1 MIINMVENPNIK
13 ETKITIE
20 CNKANNQILKIIS
33 LIKNYES
40 NDKKII
46 GISKGE
52 TYCIEQNDVLYFE
65 TVDRKTFCY
74 TAKGEYEISLKL
86 YEIEEKYENTDYIRI
101 SKSSIVNINK
111 IKSLR
116 PDFGGK
122 ILATMESNEKIYISR
137 QYVPVL
143 KKKLGIGGN

>member
-1 MIINMVENPNIK
+1 MIVKMVENPNVQ

-20 CNKANNQILKIIS
+20 CNKADSQILKIIS
-33 LIKNYES
+33 LINNYEN

-46 GISKGE
+46 GISNGE
-52 TYCIEQNDVLYFE
+52 TYCIKQEDILYFD

-74 TAKGEYEISLKL
+74 TANGVYEITLKL
-86 YEIEEKYENTDYIRI
+86 YEIEEKYENIDYIRI
-101 SKSSIVNINK
+101 SKSSIVNLNK

-122 ILATMESNEKIYISR
+122 ILATMENNEKIYISR
-137 QYVPVL
+137 QYVPLL
-143 KKKLGIGGN
+143 KKKIGIGGK

>member
-1 MIINMVENPNIK
+1 MIVNIIEDSNIK

-20 CNKANNQILKIIS
+20 CNKTDDNILKLIS
-33 LIKNYES
+33 LVNNVGN

-46 GISKGE
+46 AISKGE
-52 TYCIEQNDVLYFE
+52 TYCIEQDSVLYFE

-74 TAKGEYEISLKL
+74 TAKGVYEIALKL
-86 YEIEEKYENTDYIRI
+86 YEIKEKYENTDYIRI
-101 SKSSIVNINK
+101 SKSAIVNLNR

-122 ILATMESNEKIYISR
+122 ILATMDNDEKIYISR
-137 QYVPVL
+137 QYVPTL
-143 KKKLGIGGN
+143 KRKLGIGGN